1 MGFRRTNDIKVLLE
15 RLRSLKIL
23 EEEASSENKQTETT
37 MFTAPVATNKNIQA
51 RMLKSIIPD
60 PGQFDGDQT
69 KFKNQ
74 WKGIRLFLKSNRVTK
89 TDDRITAILACLR
102 EGVTGIYTQKK
113 LDEIDDK
120 EGTQNQEDFV

>member
-37 MFTAPVATNKNIQA
+37 MFTAPVATNKNLQA

-60 PGQFDGDQT
+60 PG
-69 KFKNQ
+69 
-74 WKGIRLFLKSNRVTK
+74 
-89 TDDRITAILACLR
+89 
-102 EGVTGIYTQKK
+102 
-113 LDEIDDK
+113 
-120 EGTQNQEDFV
+120 